1 MVENSWISNYG
12 KCASININHKPGHLY
27 AKSDVFSFG
36 VVWLEMLSGVPV
48 LDLSRPTERCNLVKW
63 AKPYL
68 SNRTE
73 LLSHVMDKQIEGQ
86 YPSEGAVLAA
96 KLTLKCLETE
106 QKSRPSMSEVVRTLE
121 EIQAIKH
128 NPLEPNL

>member
-96 KLTLKCLETE
+96 NLTLKCLETE

-128 NPLEPNL
+128 EP